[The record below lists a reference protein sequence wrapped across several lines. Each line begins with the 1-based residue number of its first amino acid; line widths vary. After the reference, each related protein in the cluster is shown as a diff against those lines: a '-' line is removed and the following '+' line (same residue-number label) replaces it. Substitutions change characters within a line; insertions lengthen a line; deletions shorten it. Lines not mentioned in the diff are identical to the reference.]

1 MKPITACLLALST
14 LTLLGQSRSAH
25 AQATFFPND
34 ATINYAIAGEADIG
48 EDDDG
53 NQSDS
58 NNNPYNPTVSLVTG
72 GSISGVTNVW
82 NGSVFNMSG
91 GSTGTDANFDSVFT
105 YGTSTAN
112 ISGGTIAGGVY
123 AATSSV
129 VNFSGGD
136 ILASSSV
143 QAEGLYADINST
155 INITGGTNAVGL
167 NAAAQG
173 TFNIRGGA
181 LLPGAQL
188 YAQDSSTLNFFG
200 NNLKARLTS
209 TLGGVDTYTLSGTL
223 TDGSDLAGI
232 QMIIAG
238 SATYTFN
245 GGLGLPPPVPEP
257 GSLALLC
264 GLGVMGAGLLCR
276 QRRR

>member
-91 GSTGTDANFDSVFT
+91 RFSNDN
-105 YGTSTAN
+105 TSR
-112 ISGGTIAGGVY
+112 GRIA
-123 AATSSV
+123 
-129 VNFSGGD
+129 
-136 ILASSSV
+136 
-143 QAEGLYADINST
+143 
-155 INITGGTNAVGL
+155 
-167 NAAAQG
+167 
-173 TFNIRGGA
+173 R
-181 LLPGAQL
+181 P
-188 YAQDSSTLNFFG
+188 SSTRCHAASNRSSASPAAPSLISSGFG
-200 NNLKARLTS
+200 
-209 TLGGVDTYTLSGTL
+209 
-223 TDGSDLAGI
+223 
-232 QMIIAG
+232 M
-238 SATYTFN
+238 
-245 GGLGLPPPVPEP
+245 
-257 GSLALLC
+257 ALE
-264 GLGVMGAGLLCR
+264 VVTQLLD
-276 QRRR
+276 